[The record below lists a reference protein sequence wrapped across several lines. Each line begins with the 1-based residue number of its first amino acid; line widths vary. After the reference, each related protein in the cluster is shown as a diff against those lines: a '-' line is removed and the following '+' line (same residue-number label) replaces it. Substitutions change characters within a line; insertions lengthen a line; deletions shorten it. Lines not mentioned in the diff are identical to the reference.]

1 MEVTIM
7 DYTNKQYTLDDGN
20 TYIVIEQVEFD
31 NHTYLYIANTSDEDD
46 TRFVEIK
53 DKQFVKIDPVI
64 FENDVW
70 PLFLEK
76 YNN

>member
-1 MEVTIM
+1 M

-76 YNN
+76 FNN

>member
-20 TYIVIEQVEFD
+20 TYVVIEQVEFN
-31 NHTYLYIANTSDEDD
+31 NHSYLYIANTSDEED

-53 DKQFVKIDPVI
+53 NNQFIKIDPII

-76 YNN
+76 FRN

>member
-1 MEVTIM
+1 M
-7 DYTNKQYTLDDGN
+7 DYTDKQYTLDDGN

-31 NHTYLYIANTSDEDD
+31 NHVYLYIANTKDEDD

-53 DKQFVKIDPVI
+53 NNQFIKIDPVI
-64 FENDVW
+64 FDNDVW

-76 YNN
+76 FNQ